1 MNGEFRMSDDLGKYI
16 KEIQLRNAL
25 TGRPWY
31 WEKNAHRSKP
41 VAYALE
47 YNPFTLAL
55 KTRRY
60 ISRRRML
67 APLMASNRP
76 TGILRK
82 QADFRLFRDNR
93 HSNSF
98 EIQFSSA
105 PSPSAFT
112 LIDRAPKLPSG
123 YRKLIILHAFYEDEA
138 NAIMDKLDQFTDYDL
153 MLTTPIPAIRDRF
166 LARFDPRR
174 SACFLAANVGRD
186 VLPFLL
192 VLAFGDLSGYPHFV
206 KIHTKRSS
214 HLSHG
219 GKWFSANVE
228 VLVGDHRMTDRIF
241 DLIDPK
247 QPSIYGLECR
257 PMTDHFRSNRHW
269 LKYLLQTPDRNLKAH
284 FIPGTMFA
292 GSAEFLRQLAALN
305 LHLHQFEEEKGQLD
319 GCLIHALERYFGHFA
334 QTHGGECATFDSLI
348 SKTSA

>member
-1 MNGEFRMSDDLGKYI
+1 MCSDLGKYI
-16 KEIQLRNAL
+16 KDIQLRNAS

-31 WEKNAHRSKP
+31 WEKNAHRPKP
-41 VAYALE
+41 IAYTLE
-47 YNPFTLAL
+47 YNPFTLLL

-60 ISRRRML
+60 IDRRRML

-82 QADFRLFRDNR
+82 PADFRLLRDIR
-93 HSNSF
+93 HPNSL
-98 EIQFSSA
+98 EIQMDSVPDSST
-105 PSPSAFT
+105 FT
-112 LIDRAPKLPSG
+112 PIDRSLQLPSG
-123 YRKLIILHAFYEDEA
+123 HRKVIIFHAFYEDEA

-186 VLPFLL
+186 VLPLL
-192 VLAFGDLSGYPHFV
+192 LLLAFQDLSSYQHFV

-228 VLVGDHRMTDRIF
+228 VLVGDHQMTDRVF
-241 DLIDPK
+241 DLIDPGR
-247 QPSIYGLECR
+247 PCIYGLECK
-257 PMTDHFRSNRHW
+257 PITDHFRNNRHW
-269 LKYLLQTPDRNLKAH
+269 LTFLLRNPDRNLKAR

-305 LHLHQFEEEKGQLD
+305 LHLHRFEEEKGQLD
-319 GCLIHALERYFGHFA
+319 GCLVHALERYFGHFA
-334 QTHGGECATFDSLI
+334 QAHGGECATFESLV
-348 SKTSA
+348 SGRRDGSSPS

>member
-1 MNGEFRMSDDLGKYI
+1 MSSELAKYI
-16 KEIQLRNAL
+16 KDIQLRNAS

-31 WEKNAHRSKP
+31 WEKNAHRPKP

-60 ISRRRML
+60 IDRRRML

-76 TGILRK
+76 TGILRNP
-82 QADFRLFRDNR
+82 ADFRLLRDNR
-93 HSNSF
+93 RSNSL
-98 EIQFSSA
+98 EIHVGSDSV
-105 PSPSAFT
+105 PSDFT
-112 LIDRAPKLPSG
+112 PIDRAAPLASG
-123 YRKLIILHAFYEDEA
+123 NRKLIIFHAFYEDEA
-138 NAIMDKLDQFTDYDL
+138 DAIMDKLDQFTDYDL

-166 LARFDPRR
+166 LGRFDPRR

-192 VLAFGDLSGYPHFV
+192 LLAFQDLSGYQHFV

-228 VLVGDHRMTDRIF
+228 VLVGDKRMTDRIF
-241 DLIDPK
+241 ELIDPRR
-247 QPSIYGLECR
+247 PGIYGLECR
-257 PMTDHFRSNRHW
+257 PMIDHFRNNRHW
-269 LKYLLQTPDRNLKAH
+269 LMFLLRGRDHNLKAR
-284 FIPGTMFA
+284 FVPGTMFA

-305 LHLHQFEEEKGQLD
+305 LHLYQFEQERGQLD
-319 GCLIHALERYFGHFA
+319 GCLIHAVERYLGHFA
-334 QTHGGECATFDSLI
+334 QAQGGECATFESLI
-348 SKTSA
+348 SKTE

>member
-1 MNGEFRMSDDLGKYI
+1 MSDDLREFI
-16 KEIQLRNAL
+16 KDIQLRNAQAS
-25 TGRPWY
+25 RPWF

-82 QADFRLFRDNR
+82 PSDFRLSQDRR
-93 HSNSF
+93 QSNSL
-98 EIQFSSA
+98 EIRFNSA
-105 PSPSAFT
+105 SDPSAFT
-112 LIDRAPKLPSG
+112 PIDRAPRLSSG
-123 YRKLIILHAFYEDEA
+123 HRKLIILHAYYEDEA
-138 NAIMDKLDQFTDYDL
+138 SAIMDKLDQFTDYDL

-166 LARFDPRR
+166 LGRFDPRR
-174 SACFLAANVGRD
+174 SACYFAANVGRD

-192 VLAFGDLSGYPHFV
+192 VLASEELSSYQHFV

-228 VLVGDHRMTDRIF
+228 VLIGDRRMTDRIF
-241 DLIDPK
+241 DLIDPNR
-247 QPSIYGLECR
+247 PSIYGLECR

-269 LKYLLQTPDRNLKAH
+269 LAFLLDTPDRNLKAR
-284 FIPGTMFA
+284 FVPGTMFA

-305 LHLHQFEEEKGQLD
+305 LHLHQFEAETGQLD

-334 QTHGGECATFDSLI
+334 QTHGGECATFDSLLAQH
-348 SKTSA
+348 SQMD